1 MVSEEQIRTR
11 TDGALDILRL
21 LGFPKRQRN
30 QRSAWTLLALLGLKP
45 DDAWSEAGD
54 PLVGITQMM
63 DFIKAHY
70 YRDGYAPNTRESV
83 RKGTVHHFLRAALIV
98 KNPDKPDRP
107 TNSGKTVYR
116 IDGEAL
122 VLIRSYGTAGW
133 DGLLTKYRAARP
145 SLQETYEGRRRAG
158 EIPLRLPSGK
168 EIRLSPGGQ
177 SALVERI
184 CTEFV
189 RRFAP
194 GAAIPYV
201 GDTAKKFRYHD
212 GRELERLGVHLS
224 RHGKIPDVI
233 LYDPE
238 RNWLFLVEAVSS
250 QGPIDAKRREEL
262 QEMCRGSKAGL
273 VYVTAFIDRETMKRF
288 ITEISWETEVW
299 VADSPDHL
307 IHFDG
312 ERFLGPYA

>member
-1 MVSEEQIRTR
+1 MASEERIRTR
-11 TDGALDILRL
+11 TDEALDILRL
-21 LGFPKRQRN
+21 LGFPRGQRN

-45 DDAWSEAGD
+45 DDAWSAAEN
-54 PLVGITQMM
+54 PLVGITPMM
-63 DFIKAHY
+63 DFIEAHY
-70 YRDGYAPNTRESV
+70 RHGYAPNTRESV

-107 TNSGKTVYR
+107 TNSGKTVYQ
-116 IDGEAL
+116 IDDSAL
-122 VLIRSYGTAGW
+122 GLVRMYGTAQW
-133 DGLLTKYRAARP
+133 DGLLADYGEARR
-145 SLQETYEGRRRAG
+145 SIQKTYEGRRKAG
-158 EIPLRLPSGK
+158 EMLLELPSGK
-168 EIRLSPGGQ
+168 KIYLSSGGQ

-189 RRFAP
+189 SRFAP
-194 GAAIPYV
+194 DATIPYV
-201 GDTAKKFRYHD
+201 GDTAKKFLHHD
-212 GRELERLGVHLS
+212 GQELERLGVHLS

-233 LYDPE
+233 LYDPG

-273 VYVTAFIDRETMKRF
+273 VYVTAFIDRKTMKRF

-299 VADSPDHL
+299 MADSPDHL